1 MTSETTLSYGF
12 IGIGQMGY
20 GMAQN
25 LRKKISRSSRFT
37 ICELDQNRRDQ
48 FISEADGPV
57 EIAATP
63 AQVAEQSDVVI
74 TMLPKGV
81 HVLDVFTNPST
92 GLLSVPK
99 KATATRFID
108 CSTIDVATSLQ
119 VKEKVSESQAGSFID
134 APVSGGP
141 NGARA
146 GSLTIMVGGPEESYN
161 SALHVLQIFGKNVF
175 HCGPSGAGLATK
187 FINNYLSAITTIGTC
202 EAMNMGLKYGLD
214 AKVLAG
220 VINSSSGRSYNSL
233 EQNPVKGV
241 TPGAAS
247 ENDFEGGFSVE
258 LSKGVLE
265 MSVALARQVKAQ
277 TLMDETVL
285 RVYTKAVSDSRTA
298 GKDTRSVIKLFAD
311 GDA

>member
-1 MTSETTLSYGF
+1 
-12 IGIGQMGY
+12 
-20 GMAQN
+20 
-25 LRKKISRSSRFT
+25 
-37 ICELDQNRRDQ
+37 
-48 FISEADGPV
+48 
-57 EIAATP
+57 
-63 AQVAEQSDVVI
+63 
-74 TMLPKGV
+74 MLPKGV

-92 GLLSVPK
+92 GLLSISK
-99 KATATRFID
+99 KTTATRFID

-119 VKEKVSESQAGSFID
+119 VKEKVFKRQAGSFID

-141 NGARA
+141 NGAQA
-146 GSLTIMVGGPEESYN
+146 GTLTIMVGGPEDSYA
-161 SALHVLQIFGKNVF
+161 SALGVLQIFGKNVF

-202 EAMNMGLKYGLD
+202 EAMNIGLKYGLNP
-214 AKVLAG
+214 KVLAG
-220 VINSSSGRSYNSL
+220 VINSSSGRNYNSL

-247 ENDFEGGFSVE
+247 ENNFEGGFSVE

-265 MSVALARQVKAQ
+265 MSVALAHQVKAQ

-285 RVYTKAVSDSRTA
+285 RVYGKAVSDSRTA
-298 GKDTRSVIKLFAD
+298 GKDSRSVFNLFVD